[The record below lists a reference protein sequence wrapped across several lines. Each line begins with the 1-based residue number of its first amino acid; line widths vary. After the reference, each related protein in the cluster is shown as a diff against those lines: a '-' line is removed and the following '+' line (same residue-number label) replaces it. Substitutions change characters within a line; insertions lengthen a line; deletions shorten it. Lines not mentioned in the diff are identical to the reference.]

1 VSNPSSLGISI
12 MPKVKSAVTKDV
24 PKIDYSATVL
34 DACKLMNE
42 KNSTGVVVF
51 RGEKPVGMF
60 TERSLL
66 RKFVLLNKK
75 PEEIQVGNVMV
86 PMLYIDADASTKK
99 AAKTMADNGRTRLGV
114 KKDDKFL
121 GWITLTD
128 VARESSKGGLLRA
141 LEQHSRLQ
149 DDIVCPS
156 CRGGYLHSVS
166 DESGRILRWQCD
178 KCAYSQ

>member
-1 VSNPSSLGISI
+1 

-24 PKIDYSATVL
+24 PKIDFSATVL
-34 DACKLMNE
+34 DACKLMNA

-75 PEEIQVGNVMV
+75 AEEVQVGTVMA
-86 PMLYIDADASTKK
+86 PMLYIEADASTKK
-99 AAKTMADNGRTRLGV
+99 AAKTMVDNGRTRLGV
-114 KKDDKFL
+114 KKDGDFL

-128 VARESSKGGLLRA
+128 VARQTSRGGLLRA
-141 LEQHSRLQ
+141 LDQHSRLQ

-178 KCAYSQ
+178 KCGYSE